1 MPLKLFPITTG
12 KKMLVRFNFALQSES
27 VNANWAEDNL
37 NTIRRLMEQAS
48 LYRRA
53 MAPVAFV
60 VGLLGLAAAGLAQA
74 IDWIGPGRFAGYWLV
89 VAVVSAMAAL
99 LLIRRQALNSRENF
113 WSPPT
118 RRMAQAMIP
127 LLTAGLALGVLET
140 LNPPDARDSI
150 RLAALWLILYGGAL
164 HAAGFFMRR
173 GIKLLGWFYVV
184 VGCLCLILRGTE
196 LMPFLN
202 ENTAHWFMGIG
213 FGGINVAYGFYLKLT
228 VEPLDTE

>member
-1 MPLKLFPITTG
+1 
-12 KKMLVRFNFALQSES
+12 MLARFNFALQSES

-37 NTIRRLMEQAS
+37 NTIRCLMEQAS
-48 LYRRA
+48 VYRRA

-60 VGLLGLAAAGLAQA
+60 VGTLGLVAAGLANA
-74 IDWIGPGRFAGYWLV
+74 IDRTGPSHFAGYWLV
-89 VAVVSAMAAL
+89 VAVVSAIPAL
-99 LLIRRQALNSRENF
+99 LLIRRQALKSRENF